1 MLLYRALCA
10 LFVAWAMNW
19 SFSRPEA
26 ELLREEIPEFA
37 AIAPFAGALVG
48 FVNLA
53 RRQGWGGI
61 VAVANGMW
69 AGFLSVVLTSV
80 IFVITRATDSTAR
93 VGDTNTDFLG
103 KVISESVALV
113 IDQLASFPLLVLCL
127 GSAAVV
133 GLVTEVI
140 HWALVKLR
148 KRKGIKER
156 NTRRAHRPS
165 MY

>member
-1 MLLYRALCA
+1 MLVFRLICG
-10 LFVAWAMNW
+10 LFVAWAVNW
-19 SFSRPEA
+19 AFSRPEA
-26 ELLREEIPEFA
+26 ELVREEMPEFI

-53 RRQGWGGI
+53 KRQGWGGI
-61 VAVANGMW
+61 VAIANGMW
-69 AGFLSVVLTSV
+69 AGFLTLVLTSV
-80 IFVITRATDSTAR
+80 VFTFSVTVDSMAKI
-93 VGDTNTDFLG
+93 GDTDTAFLF

-113 IDQLASFPLLVLCL
+113 IDTVGSFPLLVLL
-127 GSAAVV
+127 IGSTAVV
-133 GLVTEVI
+133 GIVTELI

-148 KRKGIKER
+148 KRRGVKDR

>member
-26 ELLREEIPEFA
+26 ELLRNEIPEFA

-69 AGFLSVVLTSV
+69 AGFLSIVITSV
-80 IFVITRATDSTAR
+80 IFVFTRAADSTAR
-93 VGDTNTDFLG
+93 VGDTDTDFVF
-103 KVISESVALV
+103 KIISESVAEV
-113 IDQLASFPLLVLCL
+113 VDNLASFPLLVLCI
-127 GSAAVV
+127 GASAVV

-148 KRKGIKER
+148 KRKGLKER
-156 NTRRAHRPS
+156 NDRRAHRPS

>member
-1 MLLYRALCA
+1 MLVFRILCA
-10 LFVAWAMNW
+10 LFVAWAINW
-19 SFSRPEA
+19 ALSRPEA
-26 ELLREEIPEFA
+26 ALLNEEIPDFA

-53 RRQGWGGI
+53 KRQGWGGI
-61 VAVANGMW
+61 VAVANGIW
-69 AGFLSVVLTSV
+69 AGFLTLVLTGV
-80 IFVITRATDSTAR
+80 IFVFFAAADSTAR
-93 VGDTNTDFLG
+93 VGDTDTDFVF
-103 KVISESVALV
+103 KIISESVAQV
-113 IDQLASFPLLVLCL
+113 VDQLASLPLLVLCF
-127 GSAAVV
+127 GATAVV

-148 KRKGIKER
+148 KRRGLKER